1 MKKENYKYI
10 IKVFVILILTIVAG
24 VFIINQYIFMVADI
38 RELVPFQLGENDVV
52 ESETKNIIVI
62 ISKNPV
68 KPDTATVKIIQKT
81 VFRPYNEENII
92 TINAKDYYI
101 EYFNTNVYDIKFGKK
116 GEGINMGGPKWVG
129 ENYFTWLNNYG
140 FFPKVTEIEIEY
152 VFDNVK
158 SVENLEVQVGVVRR

>member
-52 ESETKNIIVI
+52 ESETKNTIVI

-92 TINAKDYYI
+92 TINAQDYYI
-101 EYFNTNVYDIKFGKK
+101 EYFKELIWEVPSVWGKIISHGSIIMDSSLK
-116 GEGINMGGPKWVG
+116 
-129 ENYFTWLNNYG
+129 
-140 FFPKVTEIEIEY
+140 
-152 VFDNVK
+152 
-158 SVENLEVQVGVVRR
+158 

>member
-1 MKKENYKYI
+1 M
-10 IKVFVILILTIVAG
+10 
-24 VFIINQYIFMVADI
+24 
-38 RELVPFQLGENDVV
+38 
-52 ESETKNIIVI
+52 
-62 ISKNPV
+62 
-68 KPDTATVKIIQKT
+68 KIIQKT

-116 GEGINMGGPKWVG
+116 GEGINMGGPKCVG

-140 FFPKVTEIEIEY
+140 FFPKVTEVEIEY

-158 SVENLEVQVGVVRR
+158 SVENLDVQVGVVRR

>member
-52 ESETKNIIVI
+52 ESET
-62 ISKNPV
+62 KNPV

-116 GEGINMGGPKWVG
+116 GEGINMGGPKCVG
-129 ENYFTWLNNYG
+129 ENYFT
-140 FFPKVTEIEIEY
+140 
-152 VFDNVK
+152 
-158 SVENLEVQVGVVRR
+158 

>member
-52 ESETKNIIVI
+52 ESETKNTIVI

-101 EYFNTNVYDIKFGKK
+101 EYFNTNVYDIKFGKR
-116 GEGINMGGPKWVG
+116 
-129 ENYFTWLNNYG
+129 
-140 FFPKVTEIEIEY
+140 
-152 VFDNVK
+152 VK
-158 SVENLEVQVGVVRR
+158 ELIWEVPSVWGKIISHSSIIMDSSLK

>member
-52 ESETKNIIVI
+52 ESETKNTIVI

-116 GEGINMGGPKWVG
+116 GEGINMGGPKCVG
-129 ENYFTWLNNYG
+129 EIISHGSIIMDSSL
-140 FFPKVTEIEIEY
+140 K
-152 VFDNVK
+152 
-158 SVENLEVQVGVVRR
+158 

>member
-1 MKKENYKYI
+1 MYYEKLKCI
-10 IKVFVILILTIVAG
+10 IKVLAIIILIAVTSI
-24 VFIINQYIFMVADI
+24 FIINQYIFMAADI

-52 ESETKNIIVI
+52 ESETKNTIVI

-101 EYFNTNVYDIKFGKK
+101 E
-116 GEGINMGGPKWVG
+116 
-129 ENYFTWLNNYG
+129 
-140 FFPKVTEIEIEY
+140 
-152 VFDNVK
+152 
-158 SVENLEVQVGVVRR
+158 

>member
-10 IKVFVILILTIVAG
+10 IKVFVIIILTIVAC
-24 VFIINQYIFMVADI
+24 VFYKNQYIFMVADI

-52 ESETKNIIVI
+52 ESETKNTIVI

-116 GEGINMGGPKWVG
+116 GEGINMGGPKGVG